1 MILIIILREELHMMS
16 TDLNQY
22 DARILPCWFIE
33 KTNLSIL
40 ISNSDYFY
48 RWMGADQDKTNKN
61 LPPDKQFLVT
71 RGVPCEKRIAD
82 LQKYHEDNAQELE
95 VDAEDG
101 WVETINPE

>member
-1 MILIIILREELHMMS
+1 MTFFLFILGTYSL
-16 TDLNQY
+16 T
-22 DARILPCWFIE
+22 
-33 KTNLSIL
+33 
-40 ISNSDYFY
+40 FY
-48 RWMGADQDKTNKN
+48 LLCRWMGAEQDKTNKN

-95 VDAEDG
+95 IDAEDG

>member
-1 MILIIILREELHMMS
+1 MGS
-16 TDLNQY
+16 NSAFSFFD
-22 DARILPCWFIE
+22 
-33 KTNLSIL
+33 SIL
-40 ISNSDYFY
+40 IDILLPY
-48 RWMGADQDKTNKN
+48 RWKGAEQDKTNKN

-95 VDAEDG
+95 IDAEDG